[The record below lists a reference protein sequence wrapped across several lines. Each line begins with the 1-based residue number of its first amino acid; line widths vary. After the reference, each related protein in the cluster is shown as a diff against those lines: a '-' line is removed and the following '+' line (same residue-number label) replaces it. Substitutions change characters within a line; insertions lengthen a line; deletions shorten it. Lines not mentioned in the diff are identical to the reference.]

1 MDVKP
6 SNPITKDVSSK
17 PVRNASEVFKKEE
30 TVNKKPSTESTE
42 VKETSST
49 EVKEDSLD
57 KFSEPSH
64 IALKKKNKAL
74 KKKIK
79 KFKKLKKATPS
90 PEQKHLNNWQSS
102 RSAVAV
108 MQSTKDYHVHLTT
121 LSDQKANIVIAA
133 ASIIISVC
141 LSQIQSYSG
150 AIGLALL
157 ILVGFTAVA
166 LMFAILSVS
175 PIVSK
180 KAKKMEL
187 DNPGFNPFFFGH
199 YTDVQLP
206 EFTDHMVGILKDQDT
221 MYSEMIKD
229 LYQMGMVLKK
239 RKFKYLTYSYRIFFV
254 GILIS
259 FVICIIGGFL

>member
-6 SNPITKDVSSK
+6 SKPI
-17 PVRNASEVFKKEE
+17 SEVSLPDPLSKKEVDASNDILSDE
-30 TVNKKPSTESTE
+30 AAA
-42 VKETSST
+42 
-49 EVKEDSLD
+49 
-57 KFSEPSH
+57 H
-64 IALKKKNKAL
+64 

-79 KFKKLKKATPS
+79 SLKKKLKKARKGNLS
-90 PEQKHLNNWQSS
+90 AEEKHLFNWQSS

-133 ASIIISVC
+133 SSIIISVC
-141 LSQIQSYSG
+141 LSQITNYSG
-150 AIGLALL
+150 VVGAALL
-157 ILVGFTAVA
+157 ILISFTTIA

-180 KAKKMEL
+180 KAKHMKL

-199 YTDVQLP
+199 YTDVDLP
-206 EFTDHMVGILKDQDT
+206 EYTEHMVKILKNQDT

-229 LYQMGMVLKK
+229 LYQMGMVLKQ
-239 RKFKYLTYSYRIFFV
+239 RKFKYLTYSYRVFFV
-254 GILIS
+254 GILVS
-259 FVICIIGGFL
+259 FIICIVGFIL